1 MVLCFGFPLKASSAS
16 VSSNQK
22 SGPGNLLWN
31 LKYYD
36 DTWRIF
42 VRENGSFF
50 ILRKRI

>member
-1 MVLCFGFPLKASSAS
+1 MVLCFGFPLKASSAPL
-16 VSSNQK
+16 SSEK
-22 SGPGNLLWN
+22 SGPGTLLWN